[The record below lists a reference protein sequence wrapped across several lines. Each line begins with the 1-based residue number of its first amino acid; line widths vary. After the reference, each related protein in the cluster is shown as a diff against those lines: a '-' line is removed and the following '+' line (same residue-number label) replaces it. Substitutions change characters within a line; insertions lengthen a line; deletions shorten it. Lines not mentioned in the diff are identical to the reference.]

1 MESKAGKTISV
12 IIIGIMLAI
21 GGFWGALIAALSGGQ
36 KFYSPLIIGIALGLF
51 IFVMIHTFEIVNR
64 VTVRKWFMVFVGLCV
79 ISVGVYEAY
88 SRYHASFG
96 TVNEQGVNL
105 YEYMPFKEN
114 TKAVSLDEQ
123 ATLQIEGEVPRLDGA
138 TALYPLYAAFV
149 QATYP
154 EREYDVYRSEV
165 TCTTTGE
172 AYKRLMNGEADII
185 FVARP
190 SKAQLEEAK
199 QRGIELTLTP
209 IGREAFVFFVNS
221 RNDVKGLTTEQIQ
234 GIYSGQI
241 TNWQELGGRNESI
254 RAFQRPENSGS
265 QTMLQKIM
273 EGKDLV
279 EAPKEDVVAGMGG
292 IISQTANYRNYR
304 NAIGYSFLF
313 FATEMI
319 KNGEIQLL
327 EIDGVYPNRDT
338 IRSGEYPM
346 AAEFYA
352 VTAGTDNPNVPLLID
367 WILSPQ
373 GQQIIEKT
381 GYTALKN

>member
-1 MESKAGKTISV
+1 MSDKIGKAISV
-12 IIIGIMLAI
+12 IFVGIILAMVGF
-21 GGFWGALIAALSGGQ
+21 GGAIFAALSGHQ
-36 KFYSPLIIGIALGLF
+36 KFYAPFIIGIALGLF
-51 IFVMIHTFEIVNR
+51 IFFMIHMFEIVNR
-64 VTVRKWFMVFVGLCV
+64 TTVRNWFIAFIGICIVSIGAYE
-79 ISVGVYEAY
+79 VYKG
-88 SRYHASFG
+88 YHASFG
-96 TVNEQGVNL
+96 SVNEQGVNL
-105 YEYMPFKEN
+105 YEYKPFAEN
-114 TKAVSLDEQ
+114 TKAVSLGEQ

-138 TALYPLYAAFV
+138 TALYPLYSAFV

-165 TCTTTGE
+165 VCTTTGE
-172 AYKRLMNGEADII
+172 AYSRLMNGEADII

-190 SKAQLEEAK
+190 SKAQLEEAER
-199 QRGIELTLTP
+199 RGIELTLTP

-241 TNWQELGGRNESI
+241 TNWQEIGGRNESI

-273 EGKDLV
+273 EDKELMTP
-279 EAPKEDVVAGMGG
+279 PKEDVVAGMGG

-327 EIDGVYPNRDT
+327 EIDGAYPNRDT